1 MSIKYYLIFIV
12 LVVFVLLADIFLYKP
27 LKNFC
32 RFCCCS
38 KKITKVNPLHKFGTY
53 RQEYPKMS
61 MRMLA
66 SYDIRLNNKYTDII
80 KAIDAG

>member
-1 MSIKYYLIFIV
+1 MVLSVLWLLLI